1 MRVTRT
7 VGLVLLTTLLF
18 IDLFPIYL
26 MFVTSLTPERY
37 AFFPKL
43 IETRPSLVN
52 YYEGLFGFFGGY
64 LGKGAFVMFFRNSL
78 IVGLGVTALAL
89 AVSIPSAYSLARIKY
104 RGSRLLSN
112 MVLVSYIIPY
122 SFLMVPIFVE
132 INAYGLVD
140 TYLGMVLAET
150 AFLVPYCIWI
160 FREYFASIPTEILES
175 ARVDGASTPRII
187 SSIIIPLSV
196 SPIVALGT
204 YAFVSSW
211 NEFLLVLILSSSA
224 DRFTVPLGLYFLL
237 GGDQVPWG
245 MLMAMSLMF
254 SVPPIVFYYA
264 FQKYM
269 VRGIMAGAVKG

>member
-1 MRVTRT
+1 MRPLKV
-7 VGLVLLTTLLF
+7 VGLVLLTILLF

-26 MFVTSLTPERY
+26 MLVTSLTPERY

-43 IETRPSLVN
+43 FEPNPSLIN
-52 YYEGLFGFFGGY
+52 YYEGFFGFFGGY
-64 LGKGAFVMFFRNSL
+64 LGKGAFLIFFRNSL
-78 IVGLGVTALAL
+78 IVALGVTLLAL

-104 RGSRLLSN
+104 PGNRFLSN

-122 SFLMVPIFVE
+122 SFLMVPIFEE
-132 INAYGLVD
+132 IRAYGLVD
-140 TYLGMVLAET
+140 TYLGMMLAET

-175 ARVDGASTPRII
+175 ARIDGASTLRII
-187 SSIIIPLSV
+187 ASMIIPLSI

-211 NEFLLVLILSSSA
+211 SEFLLVLVLSSSA
-224 DRFTVPLGLYFLL
+224 DRFTVPVGLYFLL

-245 MLMAMSLMF
+245 SLMAMSLIF
-254 SVPPIVFYYA
+254 SIPPVIFYYA

>member
-1 MRVTRT
+1 MRT
-7 VGLVLLTTLLF
+7 VKVIGLVLLGILFF
-18 IDLFPIYL
+18 IDLSPIYF
-26 MFVTSLTPERY
+26 MFVTSLEPERY
-37 AFFPKL
+37 AFYPKL
-43 IETRPSLVN
+43 FEPNPSITN
-52 YYEGLFGFFGGY
+52 YYEGLFGYFGGY
-64 LGKGAFVMFFRNSL
+64 LGKGAFLIYFRNSL
-78 IVGLGVTALAL
+78 IIGLGVTLLCL
-89 AVSIPSAYSLARIKY
+89 AVSIPSAYSLARMKY
-104 RGSRLLSN
+104 RGNKFLSN

-132 INAYGLVD
+132 IHSYGLVD
-140 TYLGMVLAET
+140 TYPGIIVAET

-175 ARVDGASTPRII
+175 ARVDGASTARII
-187 SSIIIPLSV
+187 RSMIIPLSV
-196 SPIVALGT
+196 SPIVALAT

-211 NEFLLVLILSSSA
+211 NEFLFVLVLSSSA

-245 MLMAMSLMF
+245 GLMAMSLIF
-254 SVPPIVFYYA
+254 SIPPIIFFFA